1 MPYNFF
7 SDSFHTKKLCRRLS
21 SFPVCVIAASATSAA
36 SAHGPGI
43 GRVFRD
49 SDKLYMISNKSLV
62 LRQIS
67 YRRCVLY
74 GRCRRCSNPGQNRIF
89 LAGSQWLSL
98 ICEQVDDSAARVKQ
112 TLSDRR
118 HGVAPVLLRV
128 TFCRSSYEDGKRQ
141 AEQWNKQQLYWKPD
155 R

>member
-1 MPYNFF
+1 VLLLHRPHRPHRRTGLELVVY
-7 SDSFHTKKLCRRLS
+7 SGIVTSFTWLATKA
-21 SFPVCVIAASATSAA
+21 F
-36 SAHGPGI
+36 
-43 GRVFRD
+43 
-49 SDKLYMISNKSLV
+49 V

-74 GRCRRCSNPGQNRIF
+74 GRCGRCNNPGQSRIF
-89 LAGSQWLSL
+89 LAENQWLSL

-141 AEQWNKQQLYWKPD
+141 AKQWNKQQLYWKPD
-155 R
+155 RQQNR